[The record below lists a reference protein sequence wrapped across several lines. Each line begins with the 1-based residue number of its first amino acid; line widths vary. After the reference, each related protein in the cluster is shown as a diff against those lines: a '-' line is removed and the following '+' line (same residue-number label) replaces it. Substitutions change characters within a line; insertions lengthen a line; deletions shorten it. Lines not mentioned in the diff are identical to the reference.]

1 MSPPSLYRALD
12 QYRADFGL
20 RHLGYHDA
28 GLCAARAVTGLLMI
42 PGTYIGRN
50 MLRLM
55 ANGTHD
61 RLVDG
66 FAILGGLNFLYL
78 AITG

>member
-1 MSPPSLYRALD
+1 
-12 QYRADFGL
+12 
-20 RHLGYHDA
+20 
-28 GLCAARAVTGLLMI
+28 MI

>member
-1 MSPPSLYRALD
+1 
-12 QYRADFGL
+12 
-20 RHLGYHDA
+20 
-28 GLCAARAVTGLLMI
+28 VTGLLMI